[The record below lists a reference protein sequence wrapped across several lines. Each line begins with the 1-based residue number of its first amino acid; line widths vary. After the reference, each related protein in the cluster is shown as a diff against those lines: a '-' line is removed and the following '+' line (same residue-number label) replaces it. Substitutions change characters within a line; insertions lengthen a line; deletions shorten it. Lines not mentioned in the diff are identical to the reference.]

1 MISCRELVRSGRSRS
16 ACRIDL
22 NQHQQ
27 RARLTAQISR
37 FSTHPRRKMIKSFS
51 DQIGGTARGCHRL
64 VDYAPHSASDLD
76 E

>member
-27 RARLTAQISR
+27 RAR

-51 DQIGGTARGCHRL
+51 DQIEGGYRTTHGN
-64 VDYAPHSASDLD
+64 AP
-76 E
+76 

>member
-22 NQHQQ
+22 NQDQQ

-51 DQIGGTARGCHRL
+51 DQIEGGYRTTHGN
-64 VDYAPHSASDLD
+64 AP
-76 E
+76 